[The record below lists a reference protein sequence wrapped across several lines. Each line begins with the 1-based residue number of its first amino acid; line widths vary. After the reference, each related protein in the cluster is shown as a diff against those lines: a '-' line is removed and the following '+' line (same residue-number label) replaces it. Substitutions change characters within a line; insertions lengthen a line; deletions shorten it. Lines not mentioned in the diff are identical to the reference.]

1 MTETSIKAAAAA
13 VDLSIPAKSLPGVKA
28 HLERCAAAAKLIEE
42 FPLPPETEIAGTLSH
57 ERL

>member
-1 MTETSIKAAAAA
+1 MNEDFIKAAAAA
-13 VDLSIPAKSLPGVKA
+13 IDLRIPAKLLPGVKS